1 MSSAL
6 YNNTINEVVKTDQ
19 RIYDAFNDLIFSS
32 DIKIIAK
39 LLARADI
46 IQRVQSVPGDIV
58 ELGVFK
64 GSGVASFLKLKDI
77 FYPAISPM
85 KVIGFDF
92 FDTDDLINSLIGD
105 DKEKMNSLFVN
116 RDFKHTNGALNNLR
130 ETFAK
135 MGYNDAHYELVP
147 GDINISVK
155 QFIKQRPGFRARL
168 VYVDVDLEEPTFNAL
183 EALWPVIP
191 KGGYVVLDE
200 YGIHQWSEAKGADNF
215 FSDKQVVY
223 QASNL
228 PCPTVYV
235 EKI

>member
-1 MSSAL
+1 MSSAS
-6 YNNTINEVVKTDQ
+6 YNNTVKEVVKTDQ
-19 RIYDAFNDLIFSS
+19 RIYDAFNNLIFSP

-46 IQRVQSVPGDIV
+46 IQRVKDIPGDIV

-64 GSGVASFLKLKDI
+64 GSGMASFMKLKDI
-77 FYPAISPM
+77 YYPAISPM

-92 FDTDDLINSLIGD
+92 FDTFNLINSLNGD
-105 DKEKMNSLFVN
+105 DKEKMNSLFVS
-116 RDFKHTNGALNNLR
+116 RDYVHTDNAITNLR

-135 MGYNDAHYELVP
+135 MGYSDADYELVP
-147 GDINISVK
+147 GDINTTVGE
-155 QFIKQRPGFRARL
+155 FIKQRPGFRARA
-168 VYVDVDLEEPTFNAL
+168 VYVDVDLDEPTFNAL

-191 KGGYVVLDE
+191 KGGIVVLDE
-200 YGIHQWSEAKGADNF
+200 YGIHQWSEANGADRF
-215 FSDKQVVY
+215 FKDKSIRY

-235 EKI
+235 EKV

>member
-6 YNNTINEVVKTDQ
+6 YNNTVKEVVKTEQ
-19 RIYDAFNDLIFSS
+19 SIYDAFNSLIFSS
-32 DIKIIAK
+32 DVKIIAK

-46 IQRVQSVPGDIV
+46 IQRVQMIPGDIV

-77 FYPAISPM
+77 YFPAISPM

-92 FDTDDLINSLIGD
+92 FNTDNLINSLAGD

-116 RDFKHTNGALNNLR
+116 REYKHTNDAVNTLR
-130 ETFAK
+130 NTFAK

-147 GDINISVK
+147 GDINVSVK

-191 KGGYVVLDE
+191 KGGYIVLDE

-215 FSDKQVVY
+215 LNDKNVIY

-235 EKI
+235 EKL